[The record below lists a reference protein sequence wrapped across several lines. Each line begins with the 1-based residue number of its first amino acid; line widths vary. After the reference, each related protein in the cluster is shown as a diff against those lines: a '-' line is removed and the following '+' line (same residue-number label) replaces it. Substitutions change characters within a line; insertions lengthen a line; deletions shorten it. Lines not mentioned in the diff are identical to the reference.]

1 MTIEDL
7 TELHNITHLKNLPSI
22 LKDGI
27 LSHDRMRRT
36 AHESVAMQ
44 EIQDRRES
52 VVLPN
57 GRRLHS
63 YANLYF
69 YARNKMMSKIRGRH
83 RELCV
88 LRIDKSILHEETAIV
103 ADQNASS
110 KYVRFSAGL
119 AGLRRMDKETV
130 FVEDWRHPGD
140 QIAEWRH
147 GSAMCAEV
155 LLSDSVPPRYI
166 NGIYVSCDDTAQL
179 VREKSPD
186 LDVVVNGNLFF
197 YVG

>member
-1 MTIEDL
+1 MKRI
-7 TELHNITHLKNLPSI
+7 
-22 LKDGI
+22 
-27 LSHDRMRRT
+27 

-44 EIQDRRES
+44 EIQERRES
-52 VVLPN
+52 VRLPN

-63 YANLYF
+63 YANLYL
-69 YARNKMMSKIRGRH
+69 YARNKTMSKIRARH

-88 LRIDKSILHEETAIV
+88 LRIDKSILLEETAIV

-110 KYVRFSAGL
+110 KYVRFSPGL
-119 AGLRRMDKETV
+119 AGLRRIDKETV
-130 FVEDWRHPGD
+130 FAEDWRHPGD

-155 LLSDSVPPRYI
+155 LLPDAVPPRYI
-166 NGIYVSCDDTAQL
+166 NGLYVSCEDTAHL
-179 VREKSPD
+179 VRGEFPD
-186 LDVVVNGNLFF
+186 MDVLVNGNLFF

>member
-1 MTIEDL
+1 MTIDDL
-7 TELHNITHLKNLPSI
+7 IELHNITHIKNLPSI

-27 LSHDRMRRT
+27 LSHDQMKRT

-44 EIQDRRES
+44 EIQDRRAA

-69 YARNKMMSKIRGRH
+69 YARNKMMSKIRARH

-88 LRIDKSILHEETAIV
+88 LRIDKSILLLGTAIV

-110 KYVRFSAGL
+110 KYVRFSAGV

-130 FVEDWRHPGD
+130 FAADWRHPGD

-155 LLSDSVPPRYI
+155 LVPDVVPQNYI
-166 NGIYVSCDDTAQL
+166 IGLYVSCDHTAQL
-179 VREKSPD
+179 VRAKFPD
-186 LDVVVNGNLFF
+186 KDVLVDGNLFF
-197 YVG
+197 QVG